1 MMPAKREKKRAVQKL
16 DRRDAWKLVAEATEG
31 SFVEGKSPVKD
42 RVIVTHGPWQI
53 HLDSFVVNTGQMV
66 ITYTRVRSY
75 FLGWREL
82 KVLVRR
88 RNFFDRIF
96 EALGFS
102 SRPPVGRT
110 LTDKYVVKGKP
121 LARLPSLFS
130 GSHLAEAIM
139 AVPSLRLEVK
149 RPGRK
154 SRRKFGESSGVVV
167 CRTTG
172 VITEVERLVGMIGV
186 VKEAL
191 DGLRRVG
198 EASADPLPEVTR

>member
-1 MMPAKREKKRAVQKL
+1 MT
-16 DRRDAWKLVAEATEG
+16 AEATDG
-31 SFVEGKSPVKD
+31 RLVEGNRPVKD

-53 HLDSFVVNTGQMV
+53 HLDTFVVNTGQMV
-66 ITYTRVRSY
+66 ITYTRVRTY

-82 KVLVRR
+82 KVTVRR
-88 RNFFDRIF
+88 RNFLDRIL

-102 SRPPVGRT
+102 SRPSLGRT

-121 LARLPSLFS
+121 LPRLPSLFS

-139 AVPSLRLEVK
+139 AVPSLRLEIK

-154 SRRKFGESSGVVV
+154 SRRKFGQSVGVVV

-172 VITEVERLVGMIGV
+172 VITDVGRLVGMIEV

-198 EASADPLPEVTR
+198 EANSDELSDRTG